1 MAASEISPVKKTA
14 LNAAHRQL
22 GGKMVEFAGWDLP
35 TQFKGVIEEHMA
47 VRTRAG
53 LFDVSHMG
61 EVEISGPDSLE
72 FLQWITCNNAAKLQV
87 GQIQYSALMHE
98 AGSFVDDLLVNRLGE
113 HEYMLCIN
121 AANVDKDME
130 YIQSQVR
137 GDVNVINRSDDYVQL
152 ALQGPNAL
160 PILAE
165 FTAADL
171 PSLKYYRLVKDAVLG
186 APSIISRTGYTGED
200 GFEIYTAPEHAEKIW
215 FALLERGEKG
225 GFGLQPIGL
234 AARDTLR
241 LEAKMALYGND
252 IDDSTTVYE
261 ADLGWIVK
269 LKKGDFI
276 GRDVLLRQKEEGV
289 KRILAGFE
297 MVGRGIARHGY
308 PLVHN
313 GEECGRVTSG
323 SFAPY
328 LKKNI
333 GLGYLPPE
341 LSPVG
346 TEIAVLIRGM
356 EVPAIIV
363 ETPFYKRQK

>member
-1 MAASEISPVKKTA
+1 MHP
-14 LNAAHRQL
+14 
-22 GGKMVEFAGWDLP
+22 AG
-35 TQFKGVIEEHMA
+35 T
-47 VRTRAG
+47 
-53 LFDVSHMG
+53 
-61 EVEISGPDSLE
+61 
-72 FLQWITCNNAAKLQV
+72 
-87 GQIQYSALMHE
+87 
-98 AGSFVDDLLVNRLGE
+98 FVDDLLVNRLGE
-113 HEYMLCIN
+113 NEYMLCIN
-121 AANVDKDME
+121 AANAAKDVE
-130 YIQSQVR
+130 YIQSRVR

-152 ALQGPNAL
+152 ALQGPNAQA
-160 PILAE
+160 ILDPL
-165 FTAADL
+165 TPADL
-171 PSLKYYRLVKDAVLG
+171 ESIKYYRLVRDTVLD

-200 GFEIYTAPEHAEKIW
+200 GFEIYTAPEHAEKVW
-215 FALLERGEKG
+215 FALLERGEQG

-308 PLVHN
+308 PIVH
-313 GEECGRVTSG
+313 GGGECGQVTSG

-333 GLGYLPPE
+333 GLGYVPTE
-341 LSPVG
+341 VSEVG
-346 TEIAVLIRGM
+346 TDIAVLIRGR
-356 EVPAIIV
+356 EVPARIV

>member
-1 MAASEISPVKKTA
+1 MSANENTPVKKTA

-47 VRTRAG
+47 VRTKAG

-61 EVEISGPDSLE
+61 EVEISGPDSLD
-72 FLQWITCNNAAKLQV
+72 FLQWITCNNAAKLKV

-98 AGSFVDDLLVNRLGE
+98 AGTFVDDLLVNRLDE
-113 HEYMLCIN
+113 NRYMLCIN
-121 AANVDKDME
+121 AANVDKDVA
-130 YIQSQVR
+130 YIQSQAR
-137 GDVNVINRSDDYVQL
+137 GDVTVTNRSDDYVQL

-160 PILAE
+160 PILAK
-165 FTAADL
+165 FTDADL
-171 PSLKYYRLVKDAVLG
+171 ENLKYYRLVHDAVLG

-215 FALLERGEKG
+215 FALLEHGEQG
-225 GFGLQPIGL
+225 GYGLQPVGL

-276 GRDVLLRQKEEGV
+276 GRDVLAQQKAEGV

-297 MVGRGIARHGY
+297 MVERGIARHGY
-308 PLVHN
+308 PIVHG

-323 SFAPY
+323 SFAPF

-333 GLGYLPPE
+333 GLGYVPQE

-346 TEIAVLIRGM
+346 TEIAVLIRGR
-356 EVPAIIV
+356 EVPARIV